1 MNVVSKLLSTFLIK
15 FSSFW
20 KIFPLFLID
29 RFYFP
34 CFLLIGYCNVGGYL
48 QLGFYFISTVLF
60 REITKRRKR
69 TIFRDISH
77 VSRNRKLVSYRSG
90 KLSKISFHIILHN
103 GKMQNFIMYH
113 FTKEKTSKISFHRS
127 KRIWNICSRK
137 KLIFFISPHLA
148 WNDEILYIRNW
159 RLHQRSKV
167 QE

>member
-1 MNVVSKLLSTFLIK
+1 MNVVSKWLSTFLIK

-34 CFLLIGYCNVGGYL
+34 CFLLIGYYNVGGYL
-48 QLGFYFISTVLF
+48 HLGFYFISTVLF

-69 TIFRDISH
+69 TVFPEISH
-77 VSRNRKLVSYRSG
+77 ISKLVSYRSG

-103 GKMQNFIMYH
+103 RKMRNFVMYH

-127 KRIWNICSRK
+127 KRT
-137 KLIFFISPHLA
+137 
-148 WNDEILYIRNW
+148 
-159 RLHQRSKV
+159 
-167 QE
+167 